1 MRRRD
6 LTIGLLLATAVGRAR
21 GQEPAKQHRIAI
33 VIPAGPVAVINETSS
48 DTLSRRLWQPFF
60 EELRRLGNLE
70 GQNLIVERYSG
81 EGKPEGYADLAREVA
96 GRNPDVIV
104 AISNLV
110 ALAVRAATGTLPIV
124 WVGVE
129 PVGVGLV
136 TSLAH
141 PGGNLTGVSLY
152 DVEIYGKRLQILK
165 EASPSASKV
174 ALLGMRRTQK
184 GAYGAFDSANQE
196 ADQRLQVSLVPMLLQ
211 ESAPSEYQRVFAE
224 IARQRFDGI
233 LVSDIPDLIPYRQLI
248 VELVEKS
255 RLPAIYGTVSS
266 WRRAGCWPMRPTSAN
281 KGGAWPMTCTRS

>member
-1 MRRRD
+1 
-6 LTIGLLLATAVGRAR
+6 
-21 GQEPAKQHRIAI
+21 
-33 VIPAGPVAVINETSS
+33 
-48 DTLSRRLWQPFF
+48 LSRRFWQPFF

-141 PGGNLTGVSLY
+141 PGGQSHQGQSL
-152 DVEIYGKRLQILK
+152 
-165 EASPSASKV
+165 
-174 ALLGMRRTQK
+174 
-184 GAYGAFDSANQE
+184 
-196 ADQRLQVSLVPMLLQ
+196 
-211 ESAPSEYQRVFAE
+211 
-224 IARQRFDGI
+224 
-233 LVSDIPDLIPYRQLI
+233 
-248 VELVEKS
+248 
-255 RLPAIYGTVSS
+255 
-266 WRRAGCWPMRPTSAN
+266 
-281 KGGAWPMTCTRS
+281 